1 MEHTHRCAHAHTNT
15 GTWSNLLCPFPQY
28 YPQKLMIWLEKEPSY
43 SLFEMLGELEQLL
56 NKNNWKAQMFMHT
69 NETNKQK
76 TSYNFE

>member
-1 MEHTHRCAHAHTNT
+1 
-15 GTWSNLLCPFPQY
+15 
-28 YPQKLMIWLEKEPSY
+28 MIWLEKQPSY
-43 SLFEMLGELEQLL
+43 SIFEMLGELEQLL